1 MVVADE
7 RALLKLAAIQGVLL
21 LVLGSIHG
29 VPDGGG
35 VDHAAPDDHLEPAP
49 GMRVA
54 SHNEFV
60 PVSHTW
66 TTNPG
71 TPGLPWTPESV
82 DAPEAGIVLDS
93 TNWLVRVTQ
102 LYVTVEF
109 GTPAAYVYNNWPTDL
124 NGLLSVTRSTGT
136 TSYTYDTNGN
146 LKTKTGGWTYDWNKA
161 GLLSKASVGGAQQ
174 QAYTYDALGRRV
186 KVDGASPSTWTVSIY
201 SGMEALFER
210 GQNGVTTKYVYAA
223 GMRIARIDCGNQI
236 PAACT
241 TRYYLGDHLGSTRK
255 VMDEGEPPAVAYS
268 AEYEPF
274 GKPYNVQG
282 VEGHRYTGEKHH

>member
-60 PVSHTW
+60 HVWDTG

-71 TPGLPWTPESV
+71 TPGLPWKVESV
-82 DAPEAGIVLDS
+82 DALEAGIVLDS

-109 GTPAAYVYNNWPTDL
+109 EAA
-124 NGLLSVTRSTGT
+124 
-136 TSYTYDTNGN
+136 SYTYDDGP
-146 LKTKTGGWTYDWNKA
+146 TGMNI
-161 GLLSKASVGGAQQ
+161 LQSV
-174 QAYTYDALGRRV
+174 T
-186 KVDGASPSTWTVSIY
+186 
-201 SGMEALFER
+201 
-210 GQNGVTTKYVYAA
+210 
-223 GMRIARIDCGNQI
+223 
-236 PAACT
+236 
-241 TRYYLGDHLGSTRK
+241 
-255 VMDEGEPPAVAYS
+255 
-268 AEYEPF
+268 
-274 GKPYNVQG
+274 
-282 VEGHRYTGEKHH
+282 